1 MKRFLEKSTEKAPQ
15 SLEHMKEMATLY
27 AKEMIIEVYNDHGE
41 IGNSKNPAH
50 AHTCVRK
57 YTIAK
62 KLILFRFLLL
72 KALKN

>member
-50 AHTCVRK
+50 AHL
-57 YTIAK
+57 K
-62 KLILFRFLLL
+62 KS
-72 KALKN
+72 